1 MPIIENCPQLG
12 EQGGLSDWA
21 LNGGQRLCSYEE
33 TWARVAPHLATAGI
47 TRVADITGLDV
58 LGVPVY
64 TAVRPNAPTLA
75 ITQGKGLT
83 PLAAKLSAVMEA
95 MEFYHAETI
104 ALPTHR
110 AAAQELSHHLLAGL
124 PTPPGQTLPTAATP
138 LDWVEGLDLH
148 TGTPTY
154 VPLGACQLVS
164 LSASQPVS
172 QSASQLVSL
181 SASQPPNPQSPIPN
195 PQSPFTQ
202 SSNGLAAGNHPLE
215 AIRHALC
222 ELLERDG
229 LAEWRQKLGR
239 VRLRVVDW
247 ATVDDE
253 TCQTLREQLAR
264 AGATAVIWDMRG
276 RWNLPTFACLLYDDQ
291 PQLGW
296 QPVGLFQG
304 FGAHPHPATALLR
317 ALTEAVQS
325 RLAFISGTRDD
336 FFRVDYQ
343 LAQASHVAAQWR
355 KLVAAAELIPWQ
367 AIPNQHTGYLDQDID
382 GLLGQLAEQ
391 GGQTAV
397 WVNLTQPEI
406 GVPVGRL
413 LVPHLRVDLH
423 GVKG

>member
-1 MPIIENCPQLG
+1 MPIIENCPELG
-12 EQGGLSDWA
+12 EQSHMRDLSLA
-21 LNGGQRLCSYEE
+21 GGQRLCPLEE

-83 PLAAKLSAVMEA
+83 PLAAKISAVMEA
-95 MEFYHAETI
+95 FEFHHAETI
-104 ALPTHR
+104 PLPTHR
-110 AAAQELSHHLLAGL
+110 ATAQELPHHLLAGL

-154 VPLGACQLVS
+154 VPLEACQLVS

-172 QSASQLVSL
+172 PERLKPPQQTQSAIRI
-181 SASQPPNPQSPIPN
+181 PQSA
-195 PQSPFTQ
+195 FTQ
-202 SSNGLAAGNHPLE
+202 STNGLAAGNHPLE

-222 ELLERDG
+222 ELLERDA

-239 VRLRVVDW
+239 ERLRVVDW
-247 ATVDDE
+247 ATVNDD
-253 TCQTLREQLAR
+253 TCQALREQLAR

-276 RWNLPTFACLLYDDQ
+276 RWSLPTFGCVLYEAQ
-291 PQLGW
+291 AQLGW
-296 QPVGLFQG
+296 QSVGLFHG
-304 FGAHPHPATALLR
+304 FGAHPHPVTALLR

-343 LAQASHVAAQWR
+343 LAQADYVAAQWH
-355 KLVAAAELIPWQ
+355 KLLGAAESIPWDSV
-367 AIPNQHTGYLDQDID
+367 PNQHTGYLDKDID
-382 GLLGQLAEQ
+382 HLLAHLP
-391 GGQTAV
+391 TAV
-397 WVNLTQPEI
+397 WVNLTQPAI
-406 GVPVGRL
+406 GISVGRL

-423 GVKG
+423 GVKGE